1 MLKLLPAACQT
12 GSQWS
17 PAPTETLGAPIPE
30 DTIVMELPPET
41 LLNLTPCYSLRRLL
55 VLAFFFLLRCC
66 LTTNYKPALDQ
77 EASFHDARGPRV
89 CGHLDCQF

>member
-41 LLNLTPCYSLRRLL
+41 LLNLTPCYSFS
-55 VLAFFFLLRCC
+55 FFAMLFNSY
-66 LTTNYKPALDQ
+66 NYKPALDQ
-77 EASFHDARGPRV
+77 EASFHDARGLRV
-89 CGHLDCQF
+89 CWHF